1 MAVAGRRLG
10 ARSAQPA
17 GSPRGAEEKGD
28 WRRNENGCK
37 TEANDQQRRNKKNT
51 KKEKY
56 TKKTEKKRKEISW
69 RSNCIEENGRRRVMA
84 KVTFLL
90 GWRFAVSAQR
100 QGSFGASAFF
110 AL

>member
-1 MAVAGRRLG
+1 
-10 ARSAQPA
+10 
-17 GSPRGAEEKGD
+17 
-28 WRRNENGCK
+28 
-37 TEANDQQRRNKKNT
+37 
-51 KKEKY
+51 
-56 TKKTEKKRKEISW
+56 
-69 RSNCIEENGRRRVMA
+69 MA

>member
-1 MAVAGRRLG
+1 MRTVAKQKPMISNEGIRKTR
-10 ARSAQPA
+10 
-17 GSPRGAEEKGD
+17 KK
-28 WRRNENGCK
+28 RN
-37 TEANDQQRRNKKNT
+37 TR
-51 KKEKY
+51 
-56 TKKTEKKRKEISW
+56 KKTEKKRKEISW